1 MNLHEDSF
9 EFTPAETSA
18 GGTLLYIAYHLLYKC
33 RNDLNIYKKNE
44 TEYLF
49 IKIVNPKKSNIAVVV
64 GLIYR
69 HPAIDL
75 SVFTSNYLSKRLE
88 KISKEQKSIFL
99 PGDFNINPFNNNEDN
114 KTNDFLKSLA

>member
-18 GGTLLYIAYHLLYKC
+18 GGTLLYTAYHLLYKC

-49 IKIVNPKKSNIAVVV
+49 IKIVNPRKSNIAVVV

-88 KISKEQKSIFL
+88 KISKEQKSYLEIL
-99 PGDFNINPFNNNEDN
+99 ILTPFNNNEDN